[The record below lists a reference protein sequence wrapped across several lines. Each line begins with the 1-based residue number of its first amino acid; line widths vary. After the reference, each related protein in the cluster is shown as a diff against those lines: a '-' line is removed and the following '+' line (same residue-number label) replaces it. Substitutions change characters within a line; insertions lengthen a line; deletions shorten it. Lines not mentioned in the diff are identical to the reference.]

1 MSTSTRRH
9 EDIIRS
15 SFGSARTGPGR
26 SAGAGEKKGHDMT
39 DVSRRKLL
47 AGAAGLAAFGA
58 LGAGCGSS
66 SSSAGA
72 SSATGGAGTPKRGG
86 NFRLG
91 VTGGGSKDIFD
102 GQNIITKPDQARLV
116 SAFETLLTFDDN
128 YQLTTGGL
136 AESYTQDNP
145 KQYTINLRKGV
156 EFQNGKTMTAD
167 DVIYS
172 LQRIATKGNGL
183 TGYAATATI
192 DVKGIKKLD
201 SATVR
206 IPLLTPDSTIPQT
219 LASYTF
225 GIVPVGYAAYPHP
238 QIGTGA
244 YKLKSFTPGQQSVS
258 ERNPNYWRS
267 GEPYFETVTITD
279 FSDSTS
285 QVNALLGGQID
296 AMTDLPASQVKVV
309 QSRGLAALISKT
321 GGWLPL
327 CMAIDMPP
335 FDDVRVRQAMR
346 LIVDRPGMTEQVL
359 SGYGF
364 TGNDLYAP
372 FDPGYDHALPQRTQ
386 DIGKAKSLLKAAGH
400 ANLSVDMHTTNGAA
414 GMVELATVF
423 QTQAQAAGVKINVL
437 NDPNYY
443 GNSYLKLAYS
453 VDFWG
458 TRGYLNQVQQ
468 GSLPNSPYNETHWP
482 PKSGTGSNFVS
493 LYNQALAATDAGLR
507 TEIEHEMQTLEYDI
521 GGYIIPFFG
530 DLIDG
535 YSASLKGLKPSKGTL
550 NLDSFGHGYRTIWFD

>member
-1 MSTSTRRH
+1 
-9 EDIIRS
+9 
-15 SFGSARTGPGR
+15 
-26 SAGAGEKKGHDMT
+26 MT
-39 DVSRRKLL
+39 DVSRRELF
-47 AGAAGLAAFGA
+47 AGAAGLAMTGGLVAACGKSSTNTGA
-58 LGAGCGSS
+58 NAP
-66 SSSAGA
+66 AGA
-72 SSATGGAGTPKRGG
+72 PKRGG

-102 GQNIITKPDQARLV
+102 GQNIITKPDQARLL
-116 SAFETLLTFDDN
+116 SAFETLLTFDEN
-128 YQLTTGGL
+128 YQLRTDGL
-136 AESYTQDNP
+136 AESYTQDTP
-145 KQYTINLRKGV
+145 KQYTIHLRQGV

-183 TGYAATATI
+183 TGYAATSTM
-192 DVKGIKKLD
+192 DVAAIKKLD
-201 SATVR
+201 KYTVR
-206 IPLLTPDSTIPQT
+206 LPLKTADSTIPQT

-225 GIVPVGYAAYPHP
+225 GIVPVGYQTYPHP

-267 GEPYFETVTITD
+267 GQPYFDTVTIID
-279 FSDSTS
+279 FNDSTA

-296 AMTDLPASQVKVV
+296 AMTDLPASQVKVL
-309 QSRGLAALISKT
+309 QSRNLSALISKT

-346 LIVDRPGMTEQVL
+346 LIVDRHAIIEQVL

-364 TGNDLYAP
+364 VGNDLYAP
-372 FDPGYDHALPQRTQ
+372 FDPGYDSSLPQRNQ
-386 DIGKAKSLLKAAGH
+386 DIEQAKSLLKAAGH
-400 ANLSVDMHTTNGAA
+400 ANLSVDLHTTNGAS
-414 GMVELATVF
+414 GMVALATVF
-423 QTQAQAAGVKINVL
+423 ENQAKAAGVNINVR

-443 GNSYLKLAYS
+443 GNLYLKLAFS

-458 TRGYLNQVQQ
+458 TRSYLNQVQQ

-482 PKSGTGSNFVS
+482 PKSGTGSNFIS
-493 LYNQALAATDAGLR
+493 LYNQALATTDPAKR
-507 TEIEHEMQTLEYDI
+507 IEIEHEMQQLEYNI
-521 GGYIIPFFG
+521 GGYIIPFFN

-535 YSASLKGLKPSKGTL
+535 YSDKVKGFKPSKGTL
-550 NLDSFGHGYRTIWFD
+550 NLDSFGHGYRTIWFG